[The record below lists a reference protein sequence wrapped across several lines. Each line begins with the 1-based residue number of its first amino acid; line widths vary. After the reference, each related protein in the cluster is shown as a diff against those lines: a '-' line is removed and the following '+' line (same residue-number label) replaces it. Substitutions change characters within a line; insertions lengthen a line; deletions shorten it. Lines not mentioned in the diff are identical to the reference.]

1 MTTSQRGSARDESR
15 REHGQNLGAILG
27 GSPGRS
33 GELDHFA
40 QRRLERPV
48 SNRPTLRNI
57 LPTMRNGA
65 AIALM
70 AAGYYSAS
78 RF

>member
-1 MTTSQRGSARDESR
+1 M
-15 REHGQNLGAILG
+15 
-27 GSPGRS
+27 
-33 GELDHFA
+33 A

-57 LPTMRNGA
+57 LPAMRNGA
-65 AIALM
+65 AIVLM

-78 RF
+78 SFLATTAEIGAGGASAFGPRFTRGTGNGSRAPHP

>member
-1 MTTSQRGSARDESR
+1 M
-15 REHGQNLGAILG
+15 
-27 GSPGRS
+27 
-33 GELDHFA
+33 A

-70 AAGYYSAS
+70 AAAYSAS
-78 RF
+78 SFLATTTAEIGAGGASGFGPRFTRGAGNGSRAPHP